1 MCKLLQNKPALAL
14 LCAGASLLLMLL
26 GSLTGAFPL
35 LLVLLAIVAMVPL
48 KDAPLYGAA
57 AALPTAAL
65 QVMPAQALPRLAP
78 FRPGAGRRVFGFV
91 IVIDLLF

>member
-57 AALPTAAL
+57 AALPTAL
-65 QVMPAQALPRLAP
+65 RVMPAQALPRLAP
-78 FRPGAGRRVFGFV
+78 FRPGAGRRIFGFV